1 MWPGEVRGWEIR
13 EILGDPITWTGK
25 SGARRWP
32 GPRRRWWRLG
42 PGAGDHG
49 SLNVLQRS
57 HRQACVWLEVPEERG
72 RGLSREALGFGTG
85 ATGRTEVVIYSA
97 QNEGG
102 RGPQEAKKCVLDT

>member
-32 GPRRRWWRLG
+32 GPRQRWWRLG

-49 SLNVLQRS
+49 SLNVLQQS
-57 HRQACVWLEVPEERG
+57 HRQACMWVRGAGGERT
-72 RGLSREALGFGTG
+72 GT
-85 ATGRTEVVIYSA
+85 V
-97 QNEGG
+97 EGG
-102 RGPQEAKKCVLDT
+102 SWGLGQEPPVGQRWSFTRPKMRVGEGRRRPRSVS